1 MQNSAYTK
9 ELNLTQ
15 LTCFIVLLKFIE
27 MLWSQKKYQKNGV
40 RRGLGQVRTKNVLAQ
55 TIPEKNICKKME

>member
-9 ELNLTQ
+9 QLNLTQ

-40 RRGLGQVRTKNVLAQ
+40 RRGLGQCACSDNPR
-55 TIPEKNICKKME
+55 KNICKKMK